1 MDAPGTVRQA
11 SAAPLFPAGVV
22 QQAAFDDFDAMA
34 AAPRAWDQHYL
45 KLTKGLF
52 RGSLKA
58 AHTADMQIGSVTW
71 SSGVLVT
78 GAVPRGVLSLAIPL
92 VAAGTA
98 HTQGVPVRPNQ
109 LVAVADR
116 DELNFTQPA
125 GCELLV
131 LSLGYGL
138 LDLAAATFFGETW
151 RDAVPKAPVLSVQ
164 DAGRLAAE
172 FRRLQALAS
181 EVDPAR
187 LAEPDFGERLEIAAA
202 EAVAAQVAIRQ
213 PRRVTSAQRRAL
225 ARRAHEYLLA
235 NETRPVGIAEL
246 CVAVGAPERSLHLA
260 LREHFGLPPVAYL
273 RVRRLHRARRQLLE
287 RGRATTVTATATDW
301 GFDHLGE
308 FATAYRHL
316 FSETPSQTLRRR
328 V

>member
-1 MDAPGTVRQA
+1 MDAPDSVWQA
-11 SAAPLFPAGVV
+11 SASPLFPAGVV
-22 QQAAFDDFDAMA
+22 QDVDFDDFDAMA

-58 AHTADMQIGSVTW
+58 AHTAGMQIGGVTW

-78 GAVPRGVLSLAIPL
+78 GSVPRGVMTLAIP
-92 VAAGTA
+92 VAPDGVART
-98 HTQGVPVRPNQ
+98 HGVPVRSDQ
-109 LVAVADR
+109 IVTVADR
-116 DELNFTQPA
+116 DELNFTQPL
-125 GCELLV
+125 GCELLA

-138 LDLAAATFFGETW
+138 LDRAAATFFGETW
-151 RDAVPKAPVLSVQ
+151 RDAVPKAPILSVQ
-164 DAGRLAAE
+164 HAGRLAAE
-172 FRRLQALAS
+172 FRRLHALAS

-187 LAEPDFGERLEIAAA
+187 LAEPGFGERLEIAAA
-202 EAVAAQVAIRQ
+202 EAVAAQVAVRQ
-213 PRRVTSAQRRAL
+213 PRRMASAQRRAL

-235 NETRPVGIAEL
+235 NESRPVGIAEL

-260 LREHFGLPPVAYL
+260 FREYFGLPPVAYL
-273 RVRRLHRARRQLLE
+273 RVRRLHRARRALLE
-287 RGRATTVTATATDW
+287 RGAATTVTATATDW

-308 FATAYRHL
+308 FATSYRHL
-316 FSETPSQTLRRR
+316 FGETPSQTLRRR